1 MDDWQDAAL
10 SNRHLHNRVGKH
22 GRGKGGKSNG
32 AFNVQKTFGTYE
44 LKCPAAAR
52 IPQTAGEGEVKG
64 KSPGEP
70 RLEVYN
76 LNELGNALV
85 GEMVLPG
92 AVHGTVL
99 LAGSRKTLKMAER
112 AVELQEEVEPDE
124 EQDDVE
130 AGEKQEEHKSEGGV
144 SGEEDEAV
152 SRHEGDGD
160 SDADDG
166 RSEQQGEGES
176 SEDDWEQQR
185 YHQFEKN
192 SFRNPKFWLRWQGY
206 KESPSP
212 GGQHEVEVK
221 LLTGSGYL
229 VFSGNN
235 CEKFDATLSCDALG
249 WDNIKLKGWK
259 ARSHSA
265 RDFQISWTTHSADSH
280 HNAAARHTH

>member
-64 KSPGEP
+64 KSPREP

-130 AGEKQEEHKSEGGV
+130 AGEKQEEHK
-144 SGEEDEAV
+144 
-152 SRHEGDGD
+152 R
-160 SDADDG
+160 
-166 RSEQQGEGES
+166 ES

-206 KESPSP
+206 KESHSP
-212 GGQHEVEVK
+212 GGQHEVEV

-265 RDFQISWTTHSADSH
+265 RDFQISW
-280 HNAAARHTH
+280 

>member
-64 KSPGEP
+64 KSPREP

-112 AVELQEEVEPDE
+112 AVEPDE

-166 RSEQQGEGES
+166 R
-176 SEDDWEQQR
+176 

-206 KESPSP
+206 KESHSP
-212 GGQHEVEVK
+212 GGQHEVEV